1 MHKIYWGDLKAEV
14 LDFIET
20 EEWVQITQERK
31 NEMLVDLKNP
41 ENMLAYLRYSSGHD
55 FVNFKIYRPDGI
67 DKMAKYSKW
76 VFIPGICEVI
86 EKAQRTSFAATCKKV
101 RM

>member
-1 MHKIYWGDLKAEV
+1 MNKIYWADISAEV
-14 LDFIET
+14 LAFLEN

-31 NEMLVDLKNP
+31 SEMLADLRNP
-41 ENMLAYLRYSSGHD
+41 ENMLAYLRYSKGHD

-67 DKMAKYSKW
+67 NKMAKYSKW
-76 VFIPGICEVI
+76 VFIPGVAEII
-86 EKAQRTSFAATCKKV
+86 EKDQKLSYKKACKM